1 MVFTLMNKYINYLE
15 SKPSELENMINTI
28 PIAYVPFGALE
39 WHGEHNVLGVD
50 SLKANEICK
59 RCAELTGGVLFPCIN
74 YGSFNTM
81 NFPYTLNFAS
91 KPYIRM
97 TKKLVKQLY
106 EMGFR
111 IIILLT
117 GHYPTKQIKQV
128 RKAAKSIS
136 MKKQDCFAL
145 GIPEQYLIP
154 DLDYYGDHAAFWETS
169 IMMAIDQNFVDLSSI
184 PKGMNFT
191 ERSRI
196 HGILG
201 IDPNLSTLETGQKA
215 LDLMVERLS
224 KAIIEVQKTQS
235 IKPFNDIYENY
246 AKVRGSKFDFT
257 KTFRINGISDKKE
270 GLKYLSWM
278 LFKKGKHDPD
288 YQDKIKKL

>member
-59 RCAELTGGVLFPCIN
+59 RCAELTGGVLFPCVN
-74 YGSFNTM
+74 YGAFNTM
-81 NFPYTLNFAS
+81 NFPFTLNFTS

-97 TKKLVKQLY
+97 TRKLVKQLY

-117 GHYPTKQIKQV
+117 GHYPTKQIRQV
-128 RKAAKSIS
+128 RRATKKIS
-136 MKKQDCFAL
+136 KKKEDCFAL

-154 DLDYYGDHAAFWETS
+154 DLNYYGDHAAFWETS
-169 IMMAIDQNFVDLSSI
+169 LMLAINQKYVDLTKI
-184 PKGMNFT
+184 PEGLNFT

-201 IDPNLSTLETGQKA
+201 IDPNKSTIKTGRKA
-215 LDLMVERLS
+215 LDLMVKRLS
-224 KAIIEVQKTQS
+224 NAILEVQKS
-235 IKPFNDIYENY
+235 RSLKPFNDIYESY
-246 AKVRGSKFDFT
+246 AKIRGSKFDFT
-257 KTFRINGISDKKE
+257 KTFRIYGINDKKE
-270 GLKYLSWM
+270 GLRYLSWM
-278 LFKKGKHDPD
+278 LFKKGKYDPEF
-288 YQDKIKKL
+288 QDKK

>member
-1 MVFTLMNKYINYLE
+1 MFFTLTNQYIKYLE
-15 SKPSELENMINTI
+15 SKPLELENMINKI
-28 PIAYVPFGALE
+28 PIAYIPFGALE

-50 SLKANEICK
+50 SIKATEIC
-59 RCAELTGGVLFPCIN
+59 RRSAELTGGVLFPCIN
-74 YGSFNTM
+74 YGAFDTM
-81 NFPYTLNFAS
+81 NFPYTFS
-91 KPYIRM
+91 SGSRPYIRM

-106 EMGFR
+106 KAGFR

-128 RKAAKSIS
+128 KKAAKKIS
-136 MKKQDCFAL
+136 KKKQDCFAL

-169 IMMAIDQNFVDLSSI
+169 IMMAINLNYVNLSNI
-184 PKGMNFT
+184 PKGLNFT

-201 IDPNLSTLETGQKA
+201 IDPNISTIETGQKA
-215 LDLMVERLS
+215 LDLIVRRLS
-224 KAIIEVQKTQS
+224 NAILEVQKTHS
-235 IKPFNDIYENY
+235 IKPFNDIYEEY
-246 AKVRGSKFDFT
+246 AKLRGNKFDFA
-257 KTFRINGISDKKE
+257 KTFRIYGINDKKE

-278 LFKKGKHDPD
+278 LFKKGKHNPNFK
-288 YQDKIKKL
+288 DKN